1 MPVKITQKTSKPA
14 EPKEVPSIAV
24 NLKAADYNE
33 AFIIDKAA
41 SLEQEIKAMKAKLKP
56 KEDQF
61 AKMKEQIL
69 SIYSEDLAKA
79 DGTMVEAKEFGAE
92 IGAASIKRE
101 VTNKAELLEVLGME
115 RFVQLA
121 NFKLTDIDS
130 YLTPEEKAKV
140 LTEERTGARSVKFYK
155 VVFDE
160 LQAD

>member
-115 RFVQLA
+115 RFMQLA

-160 LQAD
+160 PQAD